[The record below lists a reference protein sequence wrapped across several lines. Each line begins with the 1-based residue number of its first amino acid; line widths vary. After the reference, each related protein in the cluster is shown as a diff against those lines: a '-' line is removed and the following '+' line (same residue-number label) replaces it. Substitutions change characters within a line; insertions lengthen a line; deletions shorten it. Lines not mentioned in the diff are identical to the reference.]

1 MDITRLRG
9 IGVSPGIAMGEA
21 LLPKRVVFTSR
32 KEIIA
37 DAQVPDEIGRLRRA
51 LDLTRGDLVRIK
63 DGVREKMGPD
73 SSLIFE
79 AHLLILE
86 DPSLVGGLEAVIR
99 DERTRAE
106 WALSKTNA
114 RFEQLFEALTDEY
127 FRQRRSDVSDVL
139 KRVYRN
145 LDANR
150 EKEKQPQRE
159 HVLVA
164 HELLPS
170 EAALRLSKELTLAV
184 ALDMGGQTSH
194 TAILARSLGIP
205 AVLGLRDITRQVR
218 EGEFVIVDGTDGEV
232 IIDPPPAVRR
242 EFQAKKEKY
251 EAYGRELQKTAKL
264 RSETLDRVRFVPQA
278 NIELPEEIG
287 TALAMGAEGVGLFRS
302 EFIYLRRESLPTEE
316 DHFEI
321 YSRLAR
327 GAHPRPVTIRTLDI
341 GGEKSL
347 PQLNIEKE
355 PNPALGLRAVRFSL
369 RNKDLFRVQLR
380 AILRASAGK
389 NIRVLVPMVTEVD
402 EVLEVRDIFEGV
414 KGELR
419 AKGQA
424 FDEMIPLGVMIE
436 VPAAA
441 ALADVILKEVDF
453 VSIGTNDLIQY
464 LLAVDRANEFVT
476 HLYKPF
482 HPAVLRLIRSVIQAA
497 LRAEKDVVV
506 CGEMAADTLAAVVL
520 MGFGLRTFSMNP
532 IFIPRIKKALRSI
545 ECRTAEKIAGETL
558 KLRSAKEIEEYVV
571 EEILV
576 RHPQVFLTGQP
587 AAASAGKKKAGQSR
601 R

>member
-1 MDITRLRG
+1 MDMTRLRG
-9 IGVSPGIAMGEA
+9 IGVSPGIAMGEV
-21 LLPKRVVFTSR
+21 LLSKRVVFTSR

-37 DAQVPDEIGRLRRA
+37 EAQVPDELERLHQA
-51 LDLTRGDLVRIK
+51 LDRTREDLVRIK
-63 DGVREKMGPD
+63 GGIKDKLGLE
-73 SSLIFE
+73 SSFIFE

-86 DPSLVGGLEAVIR
+86 DPTLVGGLEAVIR
-99 DERTRAE
+99 DDKARAE
-106 WALSKTNA
+106 WALSKTNS
-114 RFEQLFEALTDEY
+114 RYEQLFESLSDDY
-127 FRQRRSDVSDVL
+127 FRQRKSDVSDVL

-145 LDANR
+145 LEARR
-150 EKEKQPQRE
+150 EEEITPQKE
-159 HVLVA
+159 HILVA

-170 EAALRLSKELTLAV
+170 EAALRFSRELTLGV
-184 ALDMGGQTSH
+184 AMDMGGQTSH

-205 AVLGLRDITRQVR
+205 AVLGLRDMTHQVR

-232 IIDPPPAVRR
+232 IIDPPPAIRR

-251 EAYGRELQKTAKL
+251 EAYGRELQKTATLK
-264 RSETLDRVRFVPQA
+264 SVTLDKVRFIPQA

-287 TALAMGAEGVGLFRS
+287 PALSMGAEGVGLFRS

-327 GAHPRPVTIRTLDI
+327 GAHPHPVTIRTLDI

-369 RNKDLFRVQLR
+369 RNRDLFRVQLR
-380 AILRASAGK
+380 AILRASAEK
-389 NIRVLVPMVTEVD
+389 NVRVLFPMVTDVEEIAEVKA
-402 EVLEVRDIFEGV
+402 IFEDV
-414 KGELR
+414 KAELR
-419 AKGQA
+419 RGGAA
-424 FDEMIPLGVMIE
+424 FDERIPLGAMIE

-441 ALADVILKEVDF
+441 ALADLILKEVDF

-464 LLAVDRANEFVT
+464 FLAVDRSNELVT
-476 HLYKPF
+476 HLFKPF

-497 LRAEKDVVV
+497 RKAEKDIVV
-506 CGEMAADTLAAVVL
+506 CGEMAADTLGAIVL
-520 MGFGLRTFSMNP
+520 LGFGLRTFSMNP

-545 ECRTAEKIAGETL
+545 ECKTAERIVEETM
-558 KLRSAKEIEEYVV
+558 KLRSAQEIEEYVT
-571 EEILV
+571 EEILL

-587 AAASAGKKKAGQSR
+587 VDAAPKK
-601 R
+601 

>member
-9 IGVSPGIAMGEA
+9 IGVSPGIAMGEV

-32 KEIIA
+32 KEIIP
-37 DAQVPDEIGRLRRA
+37 DDQVPDEIKRLHQA
-51 LDLTRGDLVRIK
+51 LDRTRDDLVRIK
-63 DGVREKMGPD
+63 EGVREKMGPD

-86 DPSLVGGLEAVIR
+86 DPALVGGFEAVIR
-99 DERTRAE
+99 DEKARTE
-106 WALSKTNA
+106 WALSKANA
-114 RFEQLFEALTDEY
+114 RFEQLFESLTDEY
-127 FRQRRSDVSDVL
+127 FRQRKSDVSDVL

-145 LDANR
+145 LETRR
-150 EKEKQPQRE
+150 EKEKKPQKE

-170 EAALRLSKELTLAV
+170 EAALRLSKELTLGI
-184 ALDMGGQTSH
+184 ALDMGGKTSH
-194 TAILARSLGIP
+194 TAIMARSLGIP
-205 AVLGLRDITRQVR
+205 AVIGLRDMTRQVR

-232 IIDPPPAVRR
+232 IINPPPAVRR

-264 RSETLDRVRFVPQA
+264 KSETLDRVRFVPQA
-278 NIELPEEIG
+278 NIELPEEIAP
-287 TALAMGAEGVGLFRS
+287 ALSMGAEGVGLFRS

-321 YSRLAR
+321 YTRLAR

-347 PQLNIEKE
+347 PRLNIEKE

-369 RNKDLFRVQLR
+369 QNRDLFRIQLR
-380 AILRASAGK
+380 AILRASVGK
-389 NIRVLVPMVTEVD
+389 NVRVLVPMVTEVD
-402 EVLEVRDIFEGV
+402 EVLEVKDIFEGV
-414 KGELR
+414 KRELR
-419 AKGQA
+419 GKGED
-424 FDEMIPLGVMIE
+424 FDERIPLGVMIE

-441 ALADVILKEVDF
+441 ALADVMLKEVDF

-464 LLAVDRANEFVT
+464 LLAVDRSNEFVT

-482 HPAVLRLIRSVIQAA
+482 HPAVLSLIRSVIQAA
-497 LRAEKDVVV
+497 RRAEKDVVV
-506 CGEMAADTLAAVVL
+506 CGEMAADTLAAIVL

-558 KLRSAKEIEEYVV
+558 KLRSAKEIEEYVI

-587 AAASAGKKKAGQSR
+587 AAVAGKKRALQPR
-601 R
+601 L